1 MYDDCE
7 QPTVRLGERTWLASS
22 CLWLPQQSMYLRPE
36 ILRTLLE
43 SPMILRSERS
53 IHSELRKSLEI
64 H

>member
-43 SPMILRSERS
+43 SPMILRSE
-53 IHSELRKSLEI
+53 
-64 H
+64 